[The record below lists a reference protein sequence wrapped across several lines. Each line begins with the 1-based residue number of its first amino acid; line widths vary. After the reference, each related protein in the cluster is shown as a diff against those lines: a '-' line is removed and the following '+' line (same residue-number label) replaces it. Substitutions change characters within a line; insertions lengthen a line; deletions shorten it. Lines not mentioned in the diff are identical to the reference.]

1 MKEPPLGRWSIVI
14 GVQGELANLVPS
26 VYLLSPD
33 GGSSSLGVE
42 EGEAGSDGP
51 GVEGTRA
58 GQESD
63 EKEGQGL
70 AMVEDWERKD

>member
-1 MKEPPLGRWSIVI
+1 MFRAHTTHLTIIFRNH
-14 GVQGELANLVPS
+14 LANLVPS
-26 VYLLSPD
+26 GYLLSPD